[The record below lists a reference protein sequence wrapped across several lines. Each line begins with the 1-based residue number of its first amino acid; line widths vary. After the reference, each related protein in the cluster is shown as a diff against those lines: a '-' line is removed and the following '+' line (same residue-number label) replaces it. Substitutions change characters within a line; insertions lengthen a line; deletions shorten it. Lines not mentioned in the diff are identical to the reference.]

1 MRRFLLA
8 VGLLVASV
16 ASPAAEPPAPVA
28 IIGAL
33 EEEVVLLKSQLQ
45 EAQAQEILGHVF
57 SSGTLKGRK
66 VVLARSGVGKVN
78 AAMLTTLLVDRF
90 KPSVVLFTGIAG
102 AINPELA
109 PGDIV
114 IGAQAGPHD
123 AGMIAPQ
130 GLLIQPAFIAAD
142 PSLLAAA
149 RKAADALPFDAVE
162 AGIAPRAPRIVTGT
176 IVTGDVF
183 IASSAKK
190 EELRKLLGAD
200 AVEMEGSAV
209 AQVCLRAKT
218 PCLVIRSI
226 SDGANDAARRDIQ
239 AFRKTAATNSAK
251 LTLAILEGLDKSAT
265 EAAAEETR

>member
-8 VGLLVASV
+8 VGLVLFAI

-33 EEEVVLLKSQLQ
+33 EEEVVLLKSQVQ
-45 EAQAQEILGHVF
+45 EAQSQEILGHILTT
-57 SSGTLKGRK
+57 GTLKERR
-66 VVLARSGVGKVN
+66 VVLARSGIGKVN

-90 KPSVVLFTGIAG
+90 KPSAVLFTGIAG

-123 AGMIAPQ
+123 AGLISPQ
-130 GLLIQPAFIAAD
+130 GFLIQPAFVPAD
-142 PSLLAAA
+142 PTLLAKA
-149 RKAADALPFDAVE
+149 RKAADALSLDPLETAK
-162 AGIAPRAPRIVTGT
+162 GPRPPRVVTGT

-190 EELRKLLGAD
+190 EELRRLLGAD

-209 AQVCLRAKT
+209 AQVCARAKV
-218 PCLVIRSI
+218 PCLIVRSI
-226 SDGANDAARRDIQ
+226 SDGADDAARRDIQ
-239 AFRKTAATNSAK
+239 AFRKTAATNSAR
-251 LTLAILEGLDKSAT
+251 LTLTILEGLGGPAP
-265 EAAAEETR
+265 EAAAEEAR